1 MPTLSAGLVVSVYCP
16 LTGTMTVTPGA
27 SGRVSINARSRDG
40 SQSLA
45 PRELYTAETL
55 NVTAGDVVGL
65 EAINAAATYTDPAE
79 GGPALQALVSKD
91 GMTFAGTPVCDW
103 QTGGVLSMISA
114 NSGESAALDSSVL
127 CDGVPMLKCTQAA
140 SGTFIADFL
149 FTTPIYL
156 AQLTSLQI
164 PVRFD
169 SNSAAAWVGSSN
181 SLQIWIW
188 DDSIGTRQ
196 WRLNASLR
204 ALDATELRAGATHVI
219 SVAPGANSQGWA
231 FGGTSVPTS
240 TTDMDAYSIARIRV
254 VFTNVVTGAVAWVGH
269 IRANGR
275 RAPVVSIVLDGQYIS
290 QHNYILPILEAQ
302 GLRCSLAIQGNQIGS
317 GGRMTVA
324 QLSRAYGAGH
334 EIISWGYDP
343 KTGAGYQLAGDW
355 ADSASITADIDAN
368 NALMAANGWT
378 RGVGYAVHGG
388 STNSYNSSVS
398 AARQAIVTAGYAA
411 AGVKAIRRG
420 NWVQG
425 VLERCQS
432 VARPTAVDPYTV
444 NGAIQWT
451 STHASADLIAIAT
464 RAKLRGEWGIIT
476 GHRSVV
482 ATPGSLEMLNSDLL
496 IWAQSLGDDARAG
509 KVDVL
514 PFGEACRFYGLTT

>member
-1 MPTLSAGLVVSVYCP
+1 M
-16 LTGTMTVTPGA
+16 PGA
-27 SGRVSINARSRDG
+27 LTWDPTPPGG
-40 SQSLA
+40 SQSTSRGGVNPAADGASLSST
-45 PRELYTAETL
+45 E
-55 NVTAGDVVGL
+55 V
-65 EAINAAATYTDPAE
+65 AATR
-79 GGPALQALVSKD
+79 ALVSKD
-91 GMTFAGTPVCDW
+91 GMTFAGTPICDW
-103 QTGGVLSMISA
+103 QTNGSLSLISTNGGTEAV
-114 NSGESAALDSSVL
+114 ALDSAVL
-127 CDGVPMLKCTQAA
+127 CDGVPMVRCTQGA

-149 FTTPIYL
+149 FTSPIYL
-156 AQLTSLQI
+156 AQMTSLQI

-169 SNSAAAWVGSSN
+169 SNSAAWIGSSN
-181 SLQIWIW
+181 SLQVWIW
-188 DDSIGTRQ
+188 DDSTGTRQ

-204 ALDATELRAGATHVI
+204 ALDATELRTGATHVI

-231 FGGTSVPTS
+231 FGGTSAPTN
-240 TTDMDAYSIARIRV
+240 TTDMDAYSIARIRL
-254 VFTNVVTGAVAWVGH
+254 VFVNVTSGAQCWVGH

-275 RAPVVSIVLDGQYIS
+275 RAPVVTITLDGQYSS

-302 GLRCSLAIQGNQIGS
+302 GLRCSLAIQGNQIGA
-317 GGRMTVA
+317 GGRMTTA
-324 QLSRAYGAGH
+324 QLSRAYDAGH

-343 KTGAGYQLAGDW
+343 KTSAGYQLAGDW
-355 ADSASITADIDAN
+355 PDAASITADIVAN
-368 NALMAANGWT
+368 NAVMTANGWT
-378 RGVGYAVHGG
+378 RGIGYAVHGG

-398 AARQAIVTAGYAA
+398 AARQAIVTAGYQG
-411 AGVKAIRRG
+411 AGIKAIRRG

-425 VLERCQS
+425 VLERCQN

-482 ATPGSLEMLNSDLL
+482 ATPGSLEVLNSDLMT
-496 IWAQSLGDDARAG
+496 WAQSLGDDARAG